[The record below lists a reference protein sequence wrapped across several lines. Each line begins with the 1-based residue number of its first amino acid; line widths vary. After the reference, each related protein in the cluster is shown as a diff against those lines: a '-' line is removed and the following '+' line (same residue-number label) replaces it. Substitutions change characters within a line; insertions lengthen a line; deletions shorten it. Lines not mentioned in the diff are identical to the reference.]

1 MPHIRP
7 TIQSDSP
14 AIIDLIA
21 AIFREYGLTL
31 DVEHEDT
38 HLLDP
43 GPYFRRTGGEFWVVE
58 DETPIAATTGDRTA
72 TTTAGRI
79 VATVGVLLH
88 EDAGELK
95 CLYVSPA
102 LRRQGWGRRL
112 SELTIDHARRAGRHR
127 MILWTDTR
135 FQDAHRLYERLGF
148 RRSGQRDL
156 ADSNQTIEY
165 GYEMTIAPPPPTGI

>member
-1 MPHIRP
+1 MPNIRP
-7 TIQSDSP
+7 TIPSDSP
-14 AIIDLIA
+14 AVIDLIA

-58 DETPIAATTGDRTA
+58 DEARMAATA
-72 TTTAGRI
+72 AGRI

-95 CLYVSPA
+95 CLYVAPA

-112 SELTIDHARRAGRHR
+112 SDLTIDHARRAGRQR

-135 FQDAHRLYERLGF
+135 FLDAHRLYERLGF
-148 RRSGQRDL
+148 RRCGQRDL
-156 ADSNQTIEY
+156 ADSNHTIEY
-165 GYEMTIAPPPPTGI
+165 GYEMTIAL